1 MAAAAVLDHLIVAAA
16 TLEQGEDYFEERV
29 GVRPRRGGKHIA
41 MGTHNSLLKLGGKTY
56 IEVIAIDPDAP
67 PPSRPRWFA
76 LDRSELQFALQEAPR
91 LIHWVVRTGDIDA
104 ARRACP
110 VDPGEVHAMT
120 RGAFAWRIT
129 IPADGHLPA
138 GGVLPTLIQWA
149 DATHPTDALSDG
161 YVRLLTLAGAHPEPG
176 AMHSALAALSLSNAI
191 KVTYGTQP
199 RLAAMLQSPR
209 GPVTLASS
217 VPSAPNSRRAGS

>member
-1 MAAAAVLDHLIVAAA
+1 MASAVLDHLVVAAA
-16 TLEQGEDYFEERV
+16 TLEQGEDYLEERL
-29 GVRPRRGGKHIA
+29 GVRPRRGGRHIA

-56 IEVIAIDPDAP
+56 IEVIAIDPDAAAP
-67 PPSRPRWFA
+67 PRPRWFA
-76 LDRSELQFALQEAPR
+76 LDTSELQFALQEAPR
-91 LIHWVVRTGDIDA
+91 LIHWVVRTDDIDA
-104 ARRACP
+104 ARRASP
-110 VDPGEVHAMT
+110 VDPGEVHAIT

-149 DATHPTDALSDG
+149 DANHPADALPDG

-176 AMHSALAALSLSNAI
+176 AIRSALDSLALADAI
-191 KVTYGTQP
+191 KVTYRTQP

-217 VPSAPNSRRAGS
+217 VSSAPDSWRAGS